1 MRNSTLD
8 KQTLDAI
15 GRQLVKSDAGRKPD
29 VEAIVSKPYLFASV
43 KARIAAGDFTQQHAS
58 AGFLFGSFIRL
69 HMAGAAASAVLLL
82 LAIGAFSLLETGR
95 GVVAV
100 DQVQIPPVRE
110 DVARPVFPP
119 QGTETGKLSAG
130 RALNDDF
137 RVESAVAYK
146 STLPRPVRRPRRVE
160 IETEGDFYP
169 VGYTGDPNETAGG
182 HVIRVEIKRSS
193 LFALGVNL
201 PLENDDEVLTAEL
214 LVGRDG
220 VTRAVRVVR

>member
-1 MRNSTLD
+1 MRKNILD
-8 KQTLDAI
+8 KQTLDTI
-15 GRQLVKSDAGRKPD
+15 SIKLVNSEAGRKPD
-29 VEAIVSKPYLFASV
+29 VDAIVSKPFLFASV
-43 KARIAAGDFTQQHAS
+43 KARIAAGDPTAPPTS
-58 AGFLFGSFIRL
+58 AGFWFGSFVRS
-69 HMAGAAASAVLLL
+69 HMAALAASAMLLM
-82 LAIGAFSLLETGR
+82 LAVGAFSLLKTGR
-95 GVVAV
+95 GVIAV

-119 QGTETGKLSAG
+119 QGIETGKLSAG
-130 RALNDDF
+130 RALNDEF
-137 RVESAVAYK
+137 RVENAIAYK
-146 STLPRPVRRPRRVE
+146 SSASKRVRKPRVE
-160 IETEGDFYP
+160 IEPEGDFYP